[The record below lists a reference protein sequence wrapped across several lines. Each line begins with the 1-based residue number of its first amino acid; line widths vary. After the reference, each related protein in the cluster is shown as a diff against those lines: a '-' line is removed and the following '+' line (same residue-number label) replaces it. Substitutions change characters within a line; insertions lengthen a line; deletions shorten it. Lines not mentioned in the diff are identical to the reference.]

1 MTKQEVENLIS
12 KKKQERKE
20 INAELIRLQKIKN
33 DLFQEE
39 LINSYMKW

>member
-1 MTKQEVENLIS
+1 MTKQEIENLIS

-20 INAELIRLQKIKN
+20 INEELIKLQKIKN

>member
-1 MTKQEVENLIS
+1 MTKQEIENLIS

-20 INAELIRLQKIKN
+20 INAELIRLQEIKN